1 MSARRAAVAAAM
13 LALFAAVL
21 ALAAGCAS
29 PYAAPAATPSV
40 SRPAVTSQVTAGRGA
55 GSMFGAIFAD
65 PELTAAGGA
74 LYLRWDQ
81 QPQGPGGAPPRVV
94 LDRVD
99 PVTGQATAQNMF
111 SPGWVSPPVAAAGA
125 LWLTDSTTAGRVVL
139 RLDPGTLMVTGELR
153 IPGEEAPDA
162 GDLGQQLAFAGGWLW
177 ADGGTQLLRIAPA
190 TAAVTAVIPLTAG
203 TFSSRLGA
211 SPDGST
217 LVVSEMG
224 TRSGAVQRRDPE
236 TGAVLASAA
245 MGGPASAS
253 IGGVTGASVW
263 VAQPTGNFGFV
274 ERLSLA
280 TMTPDHASDVGGTN
294 AIGALVA
301 DGALW
306 VTDYIG
312 GTARNYCASA
322 ATGRVLAPL
331 PVTATAQA
339 RLLAVTGG
347 HLYYAVPA
355 AGGSWIRA
363 VPVPAAC
370 R

>member
-1 MSARRAAVAAAM
+1 MA
-13 LALFAAVL
+13 
-21 ALAAGCAS
+21 
-29 PYAAPAATPSV
+29 PTAPATA
-40 SRPAVTSQVTAGRGA
+40 SQAPGV
-55 GSMFGAIFAD
+55 FGQAFAD
-65 PELTAAGGA
+65 LDLTAAGGA

-81 QPQGPGGAPPRVV
+81 QPLGPAGAPPRAV
-94 LDRVD
+94 LARVD
-99 PVTGQATAQNMF
+99 PVTGQATARNTF

-125 LWLTDSTTAGRVVL
+125 LWLTDLTAAGRVLL
-139 RLDPGTLMVTGELR
+139 RLNPATLMVTGELP
-153 IPGEEAPDA
+153 IPDEKAPDA
-162 GDLGQQLAFAGGWLW
+162 GELGQQLAFAGGSLW
-177 ADGGTQLLRIAPA
+177 ADGGAQLLRIAPA
-190 TAAVTAVIPLTAG
+190 TAAVMAVIPLTAG

-224 TRSGAVQRRDPE
+224 SRSGAVQRRDPE

-245 MGGPASAS
+245 MAGPASAA
-253 IGGVTGASVW
+253 IGGVTGNSVW
-263 VAQPTGNFGFV
+263 VVQPTGNFGFV
-274 ERLSLA
+274 ERLSLP

-294 AIGALVA
+294 AIRVLVA

-306 VTDYIG
+306 VTDYVG
-312 GTARNYCASA
+312 GRARNYCASA

-331 PVTATAQA
+331 PIAGVAQA

-355 AGGSWIRA
+355 AGGSRILT

>member
-13 LALFAAVL
+13 L

-29 PYAAPAATPSV
+29 PYAAPAATRSV
-40 SRPAVTSQVTAGRGA
+40 SRPTTASQAPGAASQAPAAGGV
-55 GSMFGAIFAD
+55 FGQAFAD
-65 PELTAAGGA
+65 VGLTAAGGA

-81 QPQGPGGAPPRVV
+81 RPPGPAGAPPRVA
-94 LDRVD
+94 LARVD
-99 PVTGQATAQNMF
+99 PLTGRATAQNTF
-111 SPGWVSPPVAAAGA
+111 STGWVSPPVAAAGA
-125 LWLTDSTTAGRVVL
+125 LWLTDSTAAGRVLL
-139 RLDPGTLMVTGELR
+139 RLDPATLMVTGELPV
-153 IPGEEAPDA
+153 PGEEAPDG
-162 GDLGQQLAFAGGWLW
+162 GDLGQQLAFAGGSLW
-177 ADGGTQLLRIAPA
+177 VDGGAQLLRIAPA

-224 TRSGAVQRRDPE
+224 SRSGAVQRRDPE

-245 MGGPASAS
+245 MAGPASAT
-253 IGGVTGASVW
+253 IGGVTGTSVW
-263 VAQPTGNFGFV
+263 VAQPTGNSGLV
-274 ERLSLA
+274 ERLSLP
-280 TMTPDHASDVGGTN
+280 TMAPDHASDVSGTN
-294 AIGALVA
+294 AIRVLVA

-306 VTDYIG
+306 VTDYVG
-312 GTARNYCASA
+312 GRARNYCASA

-331 PVTATAQA
+331 PIADVAQA

-347 HLYYAVPA
+347 YLYYAVPA
-355 AGGSWIRA
+355 AGGSRILT
-363 VPVPAAC
+363 VPVPVTC

>member
-1 MSARRAAVAAAM
+1 
-13 LALFAAVL
+13 
-21 ALAAGCAS
+21 
-29 PYAAPAATPSV
+29 
-40 SRPAVTSQVTAGRGA
+40 
-55 GSMFGAIFAD
+55 
-65 PELTAAGGA
+65 
-74 LYLRWDQ
+74 
-81 QPQGPGGAPPRVV
+81 VV

-99 PVTGQATAQNMF
+99 PVTGQATAQNTF

-162 GDLGQQLAFAGGWLW
+162 GDLGQQLAFAGGSLW
-177 ADGGTQLLRIAPA
+177 ADGGAQLLRIAPA
-190 TAAVTAVIPLTAG
+190 TAAVTAVVPLTAG

>member
-1 MSARRAAVAAAM
+1 
-13 LALFAAVL
+13 
-21 ALAAGCAS
+21 
-29 PYAAPAATPSV
+29 
-40 SRPAVTSQVTAGRGA
+40 
-55 GSMFGAIFAD
+55 MFWA
-65 PELTAAGGA
+65 
-74 LYLRWDQ
+74 
-81 QPQGPGGAPPRVV
+81 
-94 LDRVD
+94 
-99 PVTGQATAQNMF
+99 VTGQVTAQNMF

-125 LWLTDSTTAGRVVL
+125 LWLTDSTAAGRVLL
-139 RLDPGTLMVTGELR
+139 RLDPATLMVTGELL
-153 IPGEEAPDA
+153 IPQGEAPDA
-162 GDLGQQLAFAGGWLW
+162 GDLGQQLAFAGGSLW
-177 ADGGTQLLRIAPA
+177 VDGGVQLLRIATA
-190 TAAVTAVIPLTAG
+190 TATVTGVIPLPAG

-224 TRSGAVQRRDPE
+224 TGAGAVQRRDPE

-245 MGGPASAS
+245 MAGPASAS
-253 IGGVTGASVW
+253 IGGVTGTSVW

-280 TMTPDHASDVGGTN
+280 TMTPDHASDVSGTN
-294 AIGALVA
+294 AIRVLVA
-301 DGALW
+301 AGALW

-331 PVTATAQA
+331 PISATTQA

-347 HLYYAVPA
+347 YLYYAVPA
-355 AGGSWIRA
+355 TGGWRIGA

>member
-1 MSARRAAVAAAM
+1 M
-13 LALFAAVL
+13 
-21 ALAAGCAS
+21 
-29 PYAAPAATPSV
+29 
-40 SRPAVTSQVTAGRGA
+40 
-55 GSMFGAIFAD
+55 
-65 PELTAAGGA
+65 
-74 LYLRWDQ
+74 
-81 QPQGPGGAPPRVV
+81 V

-99 PVTGQATAQNMF
+99 PVTGQAIAQNMF
-111 SPGWVSPPVAAAGA
+111 SPGWVSAPVAAAGA
-125 LWLTDSTTAGRVVL
+125 LWLTDSTAAGRVLL
-139 RLDPGTLMVTGELR
+139 RLDPATLMVTGELR
-153 IPGEEAPDA
+153 IPQEEAPDA
-162 GDLGQQLAFAGGWLW
+162 EDPGQQLAFAGGSLW
-177 ADGGTQLLRIAPA
+177 VDGGVQLLRIATA
-190 TAAVTAVIPLTAG
+190 TVTVTGVIPLPAG

-224 TRSGAVQRRDPE
+224 TRAGAVQRRDPE

-245 MGGPASAS
+245 MAGPASAS
-253 IGGVTGASVW
+253 IGGVTGTSVW

-280 TMTPDHASDVGGTN
+280 TMTPDHASDVSGTN
-294 AIGALVA
+294 AIGVLVA
-301 DGALW
+301 AGALW
-306 VTDYIG
+306 VTDYVG

-331 PVTATAQA
+331 PISATTQA

-355 AGGSWIRA
+355 TGGWRIGA

>member
-1 MSARRAAVAAAM
+1 VAILGLATGCGTVTVSTAPSAASTVPSTARTTPPVARTGAQ
-13 LALFAAVL
+13 
-21 ALAAGCAS
+21 
-29 PYAAPAATPSV
+29 TP
-40 SRPAVTSQVTAGRGA
+40 TAGGV
-55 GSMFGAIFAD
+55 FGRRFAD
-65 PELTAAGGA
+65 LDLTAADDA

-81 QPQGPGGAPPRVV
+81 QPPGPTGAPPRMV
-94 LDRVD
+94 LDRID
-99 PVTGQATAQNMF
+99 LVTGQATARNTF

-125 LWLTDSTTAGRVVL
+125 LWLTDSTAAGRVLL
-139 RLDPGTLMVTGELR
+139 RLDPATLMVTGELR
-153 IPGEEAPDA
+153 IPHGEAPDA
-162 GDLGQQLAFAGGWLW
+162 GDLGQQLAFAGGSLW
-177 ADGGTQLLRIAPA
+177 VDGGAQLLRIATA
-190 TAAVTAVIPLTAG
+190 TVTVTAVIPLPAG

-245 MGGPASAS
+245 MAGPASAA
-253 IGGVTGASVW
+253 IGGVTGTSVW
-263 VAQPTGNFGFV
+263 VAQPTGNLGFV

-280 TMTPDHASDVGGTN
+280 TMTPDHASDVSGTN
-294 AIGALVA
+294 AIRVLVAAGALR
-301 DGALW
+301 
-306 VTDYIG
+306 VTDYVG
-312 GTARNYCASA
+312 GTARNYCASV

-331 PVTATAQA
+331 PIAATTQA

-355 AGGSWIRA
+355 TGGWRIRA

>member
-1 MSARRAAVAAAM
+1 MPARCAAAAVAILGLATGCGTVTVSTARSPARTTPPAART
-13 LALFAAVL
+13 AARTP
-21 ALAAGCAS
+21 AAGG
-29 PYAAPAATPSV
+29 V
-40 SRPAVTSQVTAGRGA
+40 FGRT
-55 GSMFGAIFAD
+55 FAD
-65 PELTAAGGA
+65 LDLTAAGNA

-81 QPQGPGGAPPRVV
+81 QPPGRADGPPRMV

-99 PVTGQATAQNMF
+99 PVTGQATAQNTF
-111 SPGWVSPPVAAAGA
+111 SPGWVSAPVAAAGA
-125 LWLTDSTTAGRVVL
+125 LWLTDSTAAGRVLL
-139 RLDPGTLMVTGELR
+139 RLDPATLMVTGELW
-153 IPGEEAPDA
+153 IPPGEAPNA
-162 GDLGQQLAFAGGWLW
+162 GDLGQQLAFAGGRLW
-177 ADGGTQLLRIAPA
+177 VDGGAQLLRIATA
-190 TAAVTAVIPLTAG
+190 TATVTGVIPLPAG

-245 MGGPASAS
+245 MAGPASAS
-253 IGGVTGASVW
+253 IGGVTGTSVW

-280 TMTPDHASDVGGTN
+280 TMTPDHASDVSGTS
-294 AIGALVA
+294 AIRVLVA
-301 DGALW
+301 AGALW
-306 VTDYIG
+306 VTDYVG

-331 PVTATAQA
+331 PISATTQD

-355 AGGSWIRA
+355 TGGWRIGA

>member
-1 MSARRAAVAAAM
+1 MSARCAAA
-13 LALFAAVL
+13 AAVL
-21 ALAAGCAS
+21 LGLAAGCAA
-29 PYAAPAATPSV
+29 PRTGTVAVRTAPLAARTAARPPAAGGV
-40 SRPAVTSQVTAGRGA
+40 FGRAFAGL
-55 GSMFGAIFAD
+55 D
-65 PELTAAGGA
+65 LTAAGGA

-81 QPQGPGGAPPRVV
+81 QPPAPEGARPRVV

-99 PVTGQATAQNMF
+99 PVTGQVTAQNMF
-111 SPGWVSPPVAAAGA
+111 SPGWVGPPVAAAGA
-125 LWLTDSTTAGRVVL
+125 LWLTDSTAAGRVLL
-139 RLDPGTLMVTGELR
+139 RLDPATLMVTGELR
-153 IPGEEAPDA
+153 IPGEETPDA
-162 GDLGQQLAFAGGWLW
+162 GDLGQQLAFAGGSLW
-177 ADGGTQLLRIAPA
+177 ADGGAQLLRIAPA
-190 TAAVTAVIPLTAG
+190 TVAVTAVVPLTAG

-280 TMTPDHASDVGGTN
+280 TMTPDHASDVSGTN
-294 AIGALVA
+294 AIRVLVA
-301 DGALW
+301 AGALW

-331 PVTATAQA
+331 PISATTQA

-347 HLYYAVPA
+347 YLYYAVPA
-355 AGGSWIRA
+355 TGGWRIGA